1 MGEKKK
7 QITDSEVF
15 ADVDF
20 LCVLE
25 FLKFQNIEM
34 YCNAMYFFVCSDL
47 KVTVHF
53 S

>member
-1 MGEKKK
+1 MCLCVEKKQK
-7 QITDSEVF
+7 QIIDSEVF

-34 YCNAMYFFVCSDL
+34 YCSAVYILPV
-47 KVTVHF
+47 VT
-53 S
+53 